1 MSPPPSPRESAQI
14 SVSGTSTPS
23 RPTSRYRRDNGYLFA
38 TTWITGVLAAA
49 ASILFGVWAPLSYK
63 AAADGNRDNNA
74 MLSSMLSSVS
84 VANSIADAALSTA
97 SAQASL
103 LEHAQSRL
111 GAMGQLALYQF
122 CATQTVCR
130 TSRFL
135 SSALCSFLFI
145 QYIFLCLLPTKSS
158 VSILSC
164 SSGARDVLLGHLLK
178 RW

>member
-1 MSPPPSPRESAQI
+1 MSPSPSPRQSAEL
-14 SVSGTSTPS
+14 SASSTNTPP
-23 RPTSRYRRDNGYLFA
+23 RPTLRHQQDNIFIFA
-38 TTWITGVLAAA
+38 TTWVAGVLAAA

-84 VANSIADAALSTA
+84 VANSIAQAALKTA

-122 CATQTVCR
+122 CATQTVGSKQHFFFKRFLLFFHLTICR
-130 TSRFL
+130 SATRFSVFSL
-135 SSALCSFLFI
+135 SSA
-145 QYIFLCLLPTKSS
+145 
-158 VSILSC
+158 
-164 SSGARDVLLGHLLK
+164 
-178 RW
+178 